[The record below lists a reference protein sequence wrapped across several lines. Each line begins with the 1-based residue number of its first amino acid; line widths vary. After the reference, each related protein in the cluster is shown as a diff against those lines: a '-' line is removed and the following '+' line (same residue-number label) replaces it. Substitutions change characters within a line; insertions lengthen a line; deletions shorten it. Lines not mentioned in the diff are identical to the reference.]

1 MKKSAKDV
9 WVASGVSGGIWSALA
24 AVLFFSLFVNLLVL
38 APSLYMLQV
47 YDRVLI
53 SSQVETL
60 VFLSLIALLSMVTWG
75 LLDGVRGF
83 MMARL
88 GRFVDLRL
96 RGRILTET
104 LAYSRHDPCIQRR
117 IVDDFNTM
125 RSYLGSAA
133 PLPFMDVP
141 WVPLFLLIIGIIH
154 PWLGMLAVSSAALLF
169 GLALLNDLMARKY
182 LRLAN
187 QQLVVSSEFA
197 GAAIQS
203 AEAVQAL
210 GMQDA
215 LARRYGTIV
224 ETMSLANQKAADAG
238 AIMGGISKT
247 VRVIVQSAALGL
259 GAYLVIH
266 GQMSAGG
273 MIAASIILGR
283 ALAPIE
289 QLIGSWRQF
298 LSARDA
304 YGKVRSFLKSRLEQ
318 SEPMPLPGLKGRLA
332 VTDLS
337 YQQAPGSRAILKRVE
352 FPLEPGQAMA
362 LVGPS
367 ASGKSTLCRIL
378 VGAIASSSGTVR
390 LDNADISQLGAADVR
405 SYIGYL
411 PQSVEL
417 FAGTV
422 RENIARMGE
431 PDDAQVLAAAR
442 QAGCHDMILQMPDG
456 YETELGQRGAF
467 ISAGQRQRIG
477 LARAL
482 YGAPLLLVLDEPNS
496 NLDQDGEVALIAAVE
511 LSKASGACVIVVS
524 HRLSLLKP
532 IDRIGVLRDGV
543 LERFGERDEVMRAL
557 SRQPAVKPALLQP
570 ATIAALASGERS

>member
-1 MKKSAKDV
+1 MKKYAKDV

-83 MMARL
+83 MMTRL

-104 LAYSRHDPCIQRR
+104 LAYSRHDPRIQRR

-210 GMQDA
+210 GMQEA

-224 ETMSLANQKAADAG
+224 ETMSLANQKAADVG

-332 VTDLS
+332 VADLS
-337 YQQAPGSRAILKRVE
+337 YQQAPGLRAILKRVG
-352 FPLEPGQAMA
+352 FSLEPGQAMA

-482 YGAPLLLVLDEPNS
+482 YGAPVLLVLDEPNS
-496 NLDQDGEVALIAAVE
+496 NLDQEGEVALIAAVE
-511 LSKASGACVIVVS
+511 LAKASGACVIVVS

-543 LERFGERDEVMRAL
+543 LERFGERDEVLRAL
-557 SRQPAVKPALLQP
+557 SRQPPVKPTLLQP
-570 ATIAALASGERS
+570 ATIAALASGERP